1 MATHK
6 SAMKRNKQNLKKNER
21 NRNAKSEMR
30 SAMKDLREAAA
41 SGKKE
46 DLQKK
51 FQAAQKLIASTAS
64 RGVIAATTGARYISR
79 LASLVG
85 KTVSKTK

>member
-6 SAMKRNKQNLKKNER
+6 SAMKRNKQNIKKNTR
-21 NRNAKSEMR
+21 NRTAKSEMKTVIR
-30 SAMKDLREAAA
+30 EVREAAA
-41 SGKKE
+41 SGKTE

-51 FQAAQKLIASTAS
+51 FKAAQKLIASTAS
-64 RGVIAATTGARYISR
+64 KGVIAATTGARYISR

-85 KTVSKTK
+85 KSVSKTK